1 MGPDLMTDIAM
12 LYRQSEILQD
22 LLLLCSLALVDLF
35 NITYI
40 NYTIEKTKTIIKQN
54 KSNCNLN
61 EKNKPKSNLEISLII
76 S

>member
-1 MGPDLMTDIAM
+1 MTDIAM